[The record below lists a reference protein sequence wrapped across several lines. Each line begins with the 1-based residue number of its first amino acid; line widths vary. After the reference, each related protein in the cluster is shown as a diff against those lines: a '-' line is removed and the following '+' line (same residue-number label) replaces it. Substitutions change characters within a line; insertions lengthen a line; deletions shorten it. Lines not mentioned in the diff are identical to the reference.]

1 MKDKMDSS
9 QFLFYQGDPPKGL
22 DYINWI
28 FSKDDIKETKTFEK
42 FKKDTVNNSLQT
54 YEALGDLLGMLY
66 KLAVCGY
73 GCHGGDH
80 KIEYITGR
88 TYNLAISSLKL
99 LRLGH
104 YDESLSLIRS
114 ISEIINLLC
123 LFRIDPKAYSEWTKC
138 NQKDRIQKFGP
149 AKVRTRIT
157 KIGPEPPISQEY
169 YSKLC
174 ETGVHV
180 TPDTVPSGYNEHKLA
195 LVGGIIIEY
204 APTAILNDLT
214 NNVFWTILMASSNI
228 LSKDEFMGLTD
239 ELKPYQEKIGELTIT
254 NLDDYVQKNKPSEKR
269 TRDSNSH
276 QHNA

>member
-1 MKDKMDSS
+1 MDSS
-9 QFLFYQGDPPKGL
+9 QFLFFQGDPPKGL
-22 DYINWI
+22 DYINLI
-28 FSKDDIKETKTFEK
+28 FSKDEIKEAKTLEK
-42 FKKDTVNNSLQT
+42 FKKDVENNSLQT

-66 KLAVCGY
+66 ELAVCGY

-114 ISEIINLLC
+114 ISEIVNLLF
-123 LFRIDPKAYSEWTKC
+123 LFGIDPKAYNEWIKC
-138 NQKDRIQKFGP
+138 SQKDRIQKFGP
-149 AKVRTRIT
+149 GKVRARIV
-157 KIGPEPPISQEY
+157 KVGPEPPVSQEY

-195 LVGGIIIEY
+195 LVGGIVIEY

-214 NNVFWTILMASSNI
+214 NNVFCTVLMASRNI
-228 LSKDEFMGLTD
+228 LAKEEFM
-239 ELKPYQEKIGELTIT
+239 ELIDKLKQYTEKIGELTIA
-254 NLDDYVQKNKPSEKR
+254 NLDDYLQKNKPSEKR
-269 TRDSNSH
+269 TRESNSH
-276 QHNA
+276 QH

>member
-1 MKDKMDSS
+1 MDSS
-9 QFLFYQGDPPKGL
+9 QFLFFQGDPPRGM
-22 DYINWI
+22 DYITWI
-28 FSKDDIKETKTFEK
+28 FSKDDIKEAKTLEK
-42 FKKDTVNNSLQT
+42 FKNDVDNNSLQT
-54 YEALGDLLGMLY
+54 YEALGDLLGVLY

-114 ISEIINLLC
+114 ISEIVNLLC
-123 LFRIDPKAYSEWTKC
+123 LFRIDPTAYSEWRKC
-138 NQKDRIQKFGP
+138 SQKDRIQKFGP
-149 AKVRTRIT
+149 GKVRARIA
-157 KIGPEPPISQEY
+157 KIGPDPPISHEY

-180 TPDTVPSGYNEHKLA
+180 TPDTIPSGYNEHKLA
-195 LVGGIIIEY
+195 LVGGIVIEY

-214 NNVFWTILMASSNI
+214 NNVFWTILMASSN
-228 LSKDEFMGLTD
+228 LLTKSEFMDFTD
-239 ELKPYQEKIGELTIT
+239 KLKPYTGKTGNLTIET
-254 NLDDYVQKNKPSEKR
+254 LDEYVQKNKPTGKR
-269 TRDSNSH
+269 GQASNSS
-276 QHNA
+276 QQKL